1 MQNCSC
7 DKSFWEIQSTQFYNI
22 PHNFGYI
29 ILKGQEE
36 VSEEVTLKL
45 KAKGYLYDT

>member
-1 MQNCSC
+1 MQNCSY
-7 DKSFWEIQSTQFYNI
+7 DKSSWEIQGTQFYNTS
-22 PHNFGYI
+22 HNFGYI

-36 VSEEVTLKL
+36 ISEEVTLKL